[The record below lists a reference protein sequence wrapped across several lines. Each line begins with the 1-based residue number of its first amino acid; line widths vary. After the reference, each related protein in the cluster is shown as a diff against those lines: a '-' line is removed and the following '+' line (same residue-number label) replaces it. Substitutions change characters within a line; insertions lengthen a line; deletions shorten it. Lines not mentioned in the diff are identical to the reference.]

1 MLKSSRYHIIT
12 CALFVIGI
20 NAFAQDKKME
30 KADRYQDYKLRS
42 TESPAGT
49 VDQLLRDADQLK
61 TSNPTEALN
70 KVGEALGISIAAKN
84 IRNEGRSY
92 VLLGQI
98 NERIQEWKLALDNYQ
113 NAYEK
118 LKEKYAADV
127 EFRTA
132 IFGLADMNLKL
143 GNLDLALKYYEEVES
158 RRRLTRDEK
167 VRAKVGISEVHFQ
180 QGQYQQALSILNE
193 KIALS
198 PKDSDDQ
205 IDVSV
210 QNQKAKVYSKLNEFD
225 NARLAI
231 QSSQNTLRSAPA
243 SASQPKQ
250 EDDLDEAK
258 EQVAGALHE
267 QQRYDEEI
275 AVRNEAIQFNL
286 ESKNL
291 PEVTRDKVGLSK
303 ALAAKGETSEAI
315 RELEEAALMADT
327 TNNPKDQAKAFLSLA
342 DIYEKNG
349 RQGQALNA
357 YRKYSQAV
365 TRSESLDKTR
375 LTEKADLIRKQ
386 RDIEELTK
394 DLSLGQK
401 EETIAQQT
409 VSRQQLIIYGLI
421 AIILIIAVTS
431 YFIYRNAQASKV
443 ANQMLAL
450 KSLRSQMNPHFIFN
464 ALNSVNQFI
473 AQEDER
479 TANKF
484 LSEFSRLMRLVL
496 ENSQED
502 FIPLT
507 KEQEIIALYLKL
519 EHYRFRDKFE
529 YSITMD
535 DSINAEAVEIP
546 PMLIQPY
553 IENAVWHGLRYKE
566 SKGHLSLRM
575 KKQPDGIE
583 VEITDDGIG
592 RKRSAE
598 LKTENQ
604 KKHQSTGIK
613 NIEQRLQIIS
623 NVYHVNYHVRITDLN
638 GDGHGTR
645 VVIHL
650 PEHKNGNV

>member
-1 MLKSSRYHIIT
+1 MLNKSLYSIAISVLLLALSSVAFSQEKKAERQERY
-12 CALFVIGI
+12 
-20 NAFAQDKKME
+20 K
-30 KADRYQDYKLRS
+30 DYKQRS
-42 TESPAGT
+42 SVSPEGT
-49 VDQLLRDADQLK
+49 ADQLLDDADQLK
-61 TSNPTEALN
+61 NSDRKEALN
-70 KVGEALGISIAAKN
+70 KVEEAIGISIAAGDV
-84 IRNEGRSY
+84 RNEGKSY

-98 NERIQEWKLALDNYQ
+98 NESIQEWKLALDNYQ
-113 NAYEK
+113 TAYDK
-118 LKEKYAADV
+118 LKDKYSSDV
-127 EFRTA
+127 EFRKA

-143 GNLDLALKYYEEVES
+143 AHLEQALKYYEEVNGM
-158 RRRLTRDEK
+158 RRLSRDEK
-167 VRAKVGISEVHFQ
+167 IKAQIGISEVHLQ
-180 QGQYQQALSILNE
+180 QGQYQKAISVL
-193 KIALS
+193 
-198 PKDSDDQ
+198 DSKTSSGKEADHKGDAA
-205 IDVSV
+205 I
-210 QNQKAKVYSKLNEFD
+210 QNQKAKVYGNMNELD

-231 QSSQNTLRSAPA
+231 QSSQNSLRAAPPSA
-243 SASQPKQ
+243 QPKQ
-250 EDDLDEAK
+250 EDDLAEAK
-258 EQVAGALHE
+258 EVVAGALHD

-275 AVRNEAIQFNL
+275 DIRNEAIQYNL

-291 PEVTRDKVGLSK
+291 PEVTRDKVGLSR

-365 TRSESLDKTR
+365 TKSESLNETR

-394 DLSLGQK
+394 DLSIGQK
-401 EETIAQQT
+401 EETIDRQT
-409 VSRQQLIIYGLI
+409 LIRQQLIIYGLI
-421 AIILIIAVTS
+421 VIILIIAVTS

-502 FIPLT
+502 FISLT

-535 DSINAEAVEIP
+535 DAINSEAVEIP

-566 SKGHLSLRM
+566 SKGHLSLKMR
-575 KKQPDGIE
+575 KLESGIE
-583 VEITDDGIG
+583 VEIADDGIG

-604 KKHQSTGIK
+604 KKHQSTGLK
-613 NIEQRLQIIS
+613 NIEERLQIIS
-623 NVYHVNYHVRITDLN
+623 KVYKVNYHVKISDLN

-650 PEHKNGNV
+650 PEHKNGNA